1 MPDLLNHSR
10 HALARVRRTGA
21 AATDSWPG
29 ALTAILALAFCVV
42 APAFAHGEQIAVKGG
57 AKGPVTLAAAQQKA
71 LGLTLATASERPVP
85 ELLYLN
91 GEVRPV
97 AGRQAEANSR
107 SPGRI
112 TAVYATLG
120 QVVRAGQKLARVQS
134 RLVGDPPPSVDIVAS
149 MAGLLERVDAKVGQ
163 SVEPGTP
170 LFGLR
175 DSRDLRVVARVYE
188 EDLAKVQPG
197 QAASLT
203 FLSFPGRDF
212 SGRIAL
218 VGPSLDPES
227 RTVDVFVDVDN
238 SAGLLKPNLFARV
251 AVVLR
256 ENAQA
261 LALPDAT
268 IIEAG
273 GETFVF
279 LAHGNRFERVDIDAG
294 ARMGGYTE
302 IRSGLVP
309 GDKVVLQGNRQVY
322 TVWLTGDA
330 PLKSEDD

>member
-1 MPDLLNHSR
+1 MHQPFPRPMLLI
-10 HALARVRRTGA
+10 
-21 AATDSWPG
+21 ATVF
-29 ALTAILALAFCVV
+29 ALALATI
-42 APAFAHGEQIAVKGG
+42 PQAFAHGEQIAVKGG
-57 AKGPVTLAAAQQKA
+57 AKGPVTLTAAQQKA
-71 LGLTLATASERPVP
+71 LGLTLATATQRHVP

-91 GEVRPV
+91 GDVRPV

-107 SPGRI
+107 IPGRI

-134 RLVGDPPPSVDIVAS
+134 RLVGDPPPSVDIIAP
-149 MAGLLERVDAKVGQ
+149 MGGLLERVDAKVGQ
-163 SVEPGTP
+163 SVEPETL

-175 DSRDLRVVARVYE
+175 DSHDLRVVARVYE

-197 QAASLT
+197 QAAALS
-203 FLSFPGRDF
+203 FISFPGQTF
-212 SGRIAL
+212 SGRVAL

-238 SAGLLKPNLFARV
+238 GAGLLKPNLFARI

-261 LALPDAT
+261 LALPDAA

-273 GETFVF
+273 GEKFVF

-294 ARMGGYTE
+294 ARAGGFTE
-302 IRSGLVP
+302 VRSGLVP

-322 TVWLTGDA
+322 TAWLTGGV
-330 PLKSEDD
+330 PLPAEDD